1 MATTLLTLCGS
12 LRADSNN
19 GRLLRV
25 AAALLPEGV
34 GVDHYEGLA
43 GLPAFDPALDLAPG
57 PAVED
62 LRRRVKAA
70 AGILIA
76 TPEYAHGMPGALKN
90 ALDWMVGSGELM
102 AKPVAILVAG
112 ATDGEHT
119 RRELVE
125 VLRTMS
131 AKVPPDLTLGIAGI
145 RSRWGLDGSLDPLL
159 TTWLKGMMEGLV
171 EEMKK
176 SA

>member
-1 MATTLLTLCGS
+1 MPTTLLTFCGS
-12 LRADSNN
+12 LRAESSN

-25 AAALLPEGV
+25 AAAFLPGGV
-34 GVDHYEGLA
+34 EVDHYEGLA

-70 AGILIA
+70 SGILIA
-76 TPEYAHGMPGALKN
+76 TPEYAHGMPGSLKN
-90 ALDWMVGSGELM
+90 ALDWMVGSGEMM
-102 AKPVAILVAG
+102 AKPVVVIVAG

-119 RRELVE
+119 RKELVE

-131 AKVPPDLTLGIAGI
+131 AKVPGDLTLGVAGI
-145 RSRWGLDGSLDPLL
+145 KSRWGLDGSLDPLL
-159 TTWLKGMMEGLV
+159 TSWLKGMMDGLGAEMEGH
-171 EEMKK
+171 
-176 SA
+176 